1 MAKPTASY
9 EVLQH
14 SQSARRS
21 QLKTTS
27 KILIVTL
34 VVGIAGF
41 LTESNGPLGTFWPPD
56 SSMPPPVGAQLPLFM
71 LLGVVEALA
80 LGLGASFLLFG
91 YPMMKA
97 NTSVSGPMTRAAH
110 LSITWVLMNWWA
122 HDSLHIHN
130 GMYLNG
136 LLRIEYGFHV
146 TLIFS
151 GLILARFFLA
161 VVQAPA
167 RSSV

>member
-1 MAKPTASY
+1 MKVTAK
-9 EVLQH
+9 V
-14 SQSARRS
+14 
-21 QLKTTS
+21 
-27 KILIVTL
+27 LIVTL
-34 VVGIAGF
+34 VVGIVGF
-41 LTESNGPLGTFWPPD
+41 LTESNGPLGTFWAPD
-56 SSMPPPVGAQLPLFM
+56 PGMPAPVGAQLPLFM
-71 LLGVVEALA
+71 LLGAVEALA

-91 YPMMKA
+91 YPTMKA

-110 LSITWVLMNWWA
+110 LSIAWVLMNWWA

-136 LLRIEYGFHV
+136 LLRIEYGFHF
-146 TLIFS
+146 TLIIS

-167 RSSV
+167 RSSR